1 MQSVLCR
8 SNLSRVT
15 GNVSLAGMR
24 ANVYVDG
31 FNLYYGT
38 MKGKGPGLKWLD
50 LDALCTK
57 HLIPS
62 NPVHRIRYFT
72 ARISARPGDL
82 DAPVRQETY
91 LRALATVPHLSIHLG
106 HFQQTKV
113 RMPLV
118 QPRSGGQKTAKVYKT
133 EEKGSDVNLATY
145 LLLDVFK
152 KDCDLAVVISND
164 SDLEAPIRVVMQD
177 LGVPVGLLN
186 PHPAYSRSR
195 DLLNLGPVFFKQIR
209 ENAVRNS
216 QFPTQLTD
224 ANGTFR
230 RPANW

>member
-1 MQSVLCR
+1 
-8 SNLSRVT
+8 VT
-15 GNVSLAGMR
+15 DNVNLAGIR

-31 FNLYYGT
+31 FNLYYGC
-38 MKGKGPGLKWLD
+38 MKGKGSGLKWLD
-50 LDALCTK
+50 LDALCSK

-62 NPVHRIRYFT
+62 NPVNRIRYFT
-72 ARISARPGDL
+72 ARISARPDDL

-118 QPRSGGQKTAKVYKT
+118 QPRSGGQKTVKVYKT

-145 LLLDVFK
+145 LLLDAFQ

-164 SDLEAPIRVVMQD
+164 SDLEAPIRAVMRD
-177 LGVPVGLLN
+177 LDVPVGLLN
-186 PHPAYSRSR
+186 PHPAYRRSR

-230 RPANW
+230 RPASW

>member
-1 MQSVLCR
+1 MTQK
-8 SNLSRVT
+8 
-15 GNVSLAGMR
+15 VSLAGMR

-31 FNLYYGT
+31 FNLYYGSL
-38 MKGKGPGLKWLD
+38 KGKGPGFKWLD
-50 LDALCTK
+50 LENLCRK

-62 NPVHRIRYFT
+62 NPINRIRYFT
-72 ARISARPGDL
+72 ARVSARPGDQ

-91 LRALATVPHLSIHLG
+91 LRALATIPNLTIHLG

-118 QPRSGGQKTAKVYKT
+118 SPRTGGPTTVSVYKT

-145 LLLDVFK
+145 LLLDAFN

-164 SDLEAPIRVVMQD
+164 SDLEEPIRVAMQD

-186 PHPAYSRSR
+186 PHPAYRRSR
-195 DLLNLGPVFFKQIR
+195 DLLNLKPVFFKQIR
-209 ENAVRNS
+209 PNAVTSS
-216 QFPTQLTD
+216 QFPSQLKD

-230 RPANW
+230 RPASW